1 MVERG
6 VEAEM
11 RAELTLDEKLA
22 TRRALTVDARL
33 RFGADVLP
41 AFGPI
46 SEESERNRERRL
58 IAEAERAAMR
68 LFFARIARNVRSELR
83 MEQPNNG
90 NAGTDPPTKVER
102 SRRPGT
108 HQAGSAR
115 PGVAGTASC
124 RARTPPRQCA

>member
-1 MVERG
+1 MNPVPSLPAEAPAYRRGTEVLSPTRPTGLHRWEMVERG

-68 LFFARIARNVRSELR
+68 LFFARIARNVRSVRKCKGE
-83 MEQPNNG
+83 
-90 NAGTDPPTKVER
+90 K
-102 SRRPGT
+102 
-108 HQAGSAR
+108 
-115 PGVAGTASC
+115 
-124 RARTPPRQCA
+124 